1 MVPGGF
7 KLPRDFLHAQ
17 QLGPFAQI
25 LGIAYGDRAFAA
37 APWNDL
43 DGNAASGT
51 GETAQAAQEK
61 RRNAPTRNMGKAALR
76 QSVIARTC
84 LASAGTDAF
93 AASAGFAL
101 DFYSWIFGPGQPDV
115 AVDKM

>member
-25 LGIAYGDRAFAA
+25 PGIAYGDRAFAA

-43 DGNAASGT
+43 DGHAARGT
-51 GETAQAAQEK
+51 SETAHAVQENH
-61 RRNAPTRNMGKAALR
+61 RNAPKGNMGKSALR

-84 LASAGTDAF
+84 LATAGTDAF
-93 AASAGFAL
+93 AA
-101 DFYSWIFGPGQPDV
+101 IFGPGQPDV
-115 AVDKM
+115 EV